1 MTTTTRKPPA
11 RQPKVTVVPAD
22 VKQPT
27 DRKPKAEE
35 IESDPE
41 QEEMDAIKALAAT
54 AVVNDVL
61 DEGEDVVGWSVELQ
75 GFTIEVPQEAR
86 DDFELSDDLRRMQDG
101 KDLTYFPSVL
111 RRISSE
117 DGFRTAMDG
126 LRNKKGR
133 VTHDVAIRYVNAV
146 LIALGDRLNGGE

>member
-11 RQPKVTVVPAD
+11 RQPKVTVIPAD
-22 VKQPT
+22 AKQPA

-35 IESDPE
+35 VDPE
-41 QEEMDAIKALAAT
+41 QEEMDAIKAMAAT
-54 AVVNDVL
+54 AVVSDIL
-61 DEGEDVVGWSVELQ
+61 DGDDVVGWSVELQ
-75 GFTIEVPQEAR
+75 GFTIEVPEEAR

-117 DGFRTAMDG
+117 DGFRTAMNG